1 MDNANDLKE
10 ALDFIS
16 PANLTYEEWVT
27 VGMGLKEAG
36 FPVTAWE
43 QWSSRDGS
51 RYHKGECA
59 RKWESFRGNPKP
71 ITENSIFAL
80 ARNHGWPGPAGH
92 ELDWN
97 DAICAPGTRPDGVV
111 VDTRWLDVQE
121 LNIPEQWDPAD
132 QLRRYLQALFEPE
145 DHVAYVTES
154 YLRDDRYAPTKG
166 CWDRT
171 AGQLMDELA
180 RCGGDIGAVVGDYN
194 PAAGAWIC
202 FNPVEGG
209 RSNNNVTDYRYAL
222 VECDNMELE
231 KQQAIIRQLE
241 LPCAALVYSGSKSLH
256 AIVRVGAPDDTE
268 YRRRVDYLYAA
279 CKKNGLTL
287 DEANR
292 NPARLSRM
300 PGILRGGKKQYLL
313 ETNTGKSCWEEWKD
327 WFEACTD
334 DLPDTENL
342 ADDWASLPPLADALI
357 EGVLRQGHKML
368 LAGPS
373 KAGKSFALIELCI
386 CLAEGAPWLG
396 RFACA
401 QGKVL
406 YINLELDRAS
416 CLHRF
421 KDVYEALHLPP
432 RNLANIDIWN
442 LRGASVPMDK
452 LAPRLIRRAAKKGY
466 LAVVLDPIY
475 KVITGDEN
483 SAEAMSIFCNQFD
496 KVCRELS
503 CAVIY
508 CHHHS
513 KGLQGGKRSADRASG
528 SGVFARDPDAMLDV
542 IELPLTQALTEHL
555 QNKAECAARMA
566 ALTAAGRAE
575 EIGPDE
581 ALSPAQLRQACQKL
595 PDQAAQAAD
604 LAADHARET
613 AKSCTAWRVEGTLR
627 EFARFEPLN
636 LFFDYPIH
644 RRDDSGV
651 LADIQ
656 PESDVPRWQK
666 GVKANAKA
674 ASASRKED
682 QKRSLE
688 AAFSAVESLGDKPTL
703 YNLAEYLGTSE
714 KTVRRRVQAH
724 GGYWID
730 GVNVGKK

>member
-209 RSNNNVTDYRYAL
+209 RNNNNVTDYRYAL

-256 AIVRVGAPDDTE
+256 AIVRVGAPDYTE

-386 CLAEGAPWLG
+386 CLAEGALAWPLCL
-396 RFACA
+396 CA
-401 QGKVL
+401 GQGAL
-406 YINLELDRAS
+406 YQSGTGPRQ
-416 CLHRF
+416 
-421 KDVYEALHLPP
+421 LP
-432 RNLANIDIWN
+432 
-442 LRGASVPMDK
+442 
-452 LAPRLIRRAAKKGY
+452 APLQRCIR
-466 LAVVLDPIY
+466 
-475 KVITGDEN
+475 
-483 SAEAMSIFCNQFD
+483 
-496 KVCRELS
+496 
-503 CAVIY
+503 
-508 CHHHS
+508 
-513 KGLQGGKRSADRASG
+513 
-528 SGVFARDPDAMLDV
+528 
-542 IELPLTQALTEHL
+542 
-555 QNKAECAARMA
+555 
-566 ALTAAGRAE
+566 
-575 EIGPDE
+575 
-581 ALSPAQLRQACQKL
+581 SPAPAAPEPCQHRHLEPARCLR
-595 PDQAAQAAD
+595 P
-604 LAADHARET
+604 
-613 AKSCTAWRVEGTLR
+613 
-627 EFARFEPLN
+627 
-636 LFFDYPIH
+636 
-644 RRDDSGV
+644 
-651 LADIQ
+651 
-656 PESDVPRWQK
+656 
-666 GVKANAKA
+666 
-674 ASASRKED
+674 
-682 QKRSLE
+682 
-688 AAFSAVESLGDKPTL
+688 
-703 YNLAEYLGTSE
+703 
-714 KTVRRRVQAH
+714 H
-724 GGYWID
+724 G
-730 GVNVGKK
+730 

>member
-1 MDNANDLKE
+1 M
-10 ALDFIS
+10 
-16 PANLTYEEWVT
+16 P
-27 VGMGLKEAG
+27 
-36 FPVTAWE
+36 
-43 QWSSRDGS
+43 SSD
-51 RYHKGECA
+51 
-59 RKWESFRGNPKP
+59 
-71 ITENSIFAL
+71 
-80 ARNHGWPGPAGH
+80 
-92 ELDWN
+92 
-97 DAICAPGTRPDGVV
+97 
-111 VDTRWLDVQE
+111 
-121 LNIPEQWDPAD
+121 
-132 QLRRYLQALFEPE
+132 
-145 DHVAYVTES
+145 
-154 YLRDDRYAPTKG
+154 APT
-166 CWDRT
+166 
-171 AGQLMDELA
+171 
-180 RCGGDIGAVVGDYN
+180 
-194 PAAGAWIC
+194 AAGAWIC

-256 AIVRVGAPDDTE
+256 AIVRVGAPDYTE

-279 CKKNGLTL
+279 RKKNGLTL

-483 SAEAMSIFCNQFD
+483 SADQMAKFCNQFD
-496 KVCRELS
+496 LVCRELD

-513 KGLQGGKRSADRASG
+513 KGAQGGKRSMDRASG
-528 SGVFARDPDAMLDV
+528 SGVFARDPDAMLDMTELV
-542 IELPLTQALTEHL
+542 PTDAIREQLHNKAACAAAKALLDARGHADAYGPDDALSRSRMLAIAKEHLPLPDLHRLDAD
-555 QNKAECAARMA
+555 
-566 ALTAAGRAE
+566 TAAAIKRA
-575 EIGPDE
+575 D
-581 ALSPAQLRQACQKL
+581 AM
-595 PDQAAQAAD
+595 
-604 LAADHARET
+604 
-613 AKSCTAWRVEGTLR
+613 TAWRIEGTLR
-627 EFARFEPLN
+627 EFARFDPVN
-636 LFFDYPIH
+636 LWFDYPVH
-644 RRDDSGV
+644 KLDSG
-651 LADIQ
+651 LLEDLQ
-656 PESDVPRWQK
+656 PESDYKQLGSRGAAKRW
-666 GVKANAKA
+666 
-674 ASASRKED
+674 
-682 QKRSLE
+682 
-688 AAFSAVESLGDKPTL
+688 GDKDTAAKSKRAEL
-703 YNLAEYLGTSE
+703 RTAFEACTMDGKVTIYSMAEYLNL
-714 KTVRRRVQAH
+714 KPDTVRRRLKSD
-724 GGYWID
+724 GGFWID
-730 GVNVGKK
+730 GTSVGLKEPGSNG

>member
-1 MDNANDLKE
+1 MEREKEQDLRA
-10 ALDFIS
+10 ALDAIS
-16 PANLTYEEWVT
+16 PAALEYSQWAM
-27 VGMGLKEAG
+27 VGMALKESG
-36 FPVTAWE
+36 YPLSLWE
-43 QWSSRDGS
+43 DWSRRDASRF
-51 RYHKGECA
+51 HPGECA
-59 RKWESFRGNPKP
+59 RKWESFRGSPSP
-71 ITENSIFAL
+71 VTAASIFELAYKSGYVPSGQAL
-80 ARNHGWPGPAGH
+80 AWDAQISDETRLVDPRWVEPCDLQIPD
-92 ELDWN
+92 EWN
-97 DAICAPGTRPDGVV
+97 
-111 VDTRWLDVQE
+111 
-121 LNIPEQWDPAD
+121 PAD
-132 QLRRYLQALFEPE
+132 QLKRYLQVLFEADE
-145 DHVAYVTES
+145 HVAFVTES
-154 YLRDDRYAPTKG
+154 FLADDRRRPTRG

-171 AGQLMDELA
+171 AGQLIEALTLC
-180 RCGGDIGAVVGDYN
+180 RGDIGAVVGDCD
-194 PAAGAWIC
+194 PEVGAWIC
-202 FNPVEGG
+202 FNPVDGAG
-209 RSNNNVTDYRYAL
+209 RKDANITAYRYAL
-222 VECDNMELE
+222 VECDNMDLG

-241 LPCAALVYSGSKSLH
+241 LPCAALVYSGGKSIH
-256 AIVRVGAPDDTE
+256 AIVKVDAPDYAE
-268 YRRRVDYLYAA
+268 YRKRVDYLYAA
-279 CKKNGLTL
+279 CQKNGLTI
-287 DEANR
+287 DQQNR
-292 NPARLSRM
+292 NPSRLSRM
-300 PGILRGGKKQYLL
+300 PGIVRGSQRQVLL
-313 ETNTGKSCWEEWKD
+313 DTNIGKSCWED
-327 WFEACTD
+327 WRDWLESETD
-334 DLPDTENL
+334 ELPDTECL
-342 ADDWASLPPLADALI
+342 ADNWQDLPPLAPPLI

-373 KAGKSFALIELCI
+373 KAGKSFALIELAI
-386 CLAEGAPWLG
+386 AIAEGKRWMGCFP
-396 RFACA
+396 CA
-401 QGKVL
+401 QGRVL

-421 KDVYEALHLPP
+421 RDVYAAMQLPAK
-432 RNLANIDIWN
+432 NLASIDIWN
-442 LRGASVPMDK
+442 LRGAAVPMDK
-452 LAPRLIRRAAKKGY
+452 LAPKLIRRASKKGY
-466 LAVVLDPIY
+466 IAIILDPIY

-595 PDQAAQAAD
+595 PDKAAQAAD